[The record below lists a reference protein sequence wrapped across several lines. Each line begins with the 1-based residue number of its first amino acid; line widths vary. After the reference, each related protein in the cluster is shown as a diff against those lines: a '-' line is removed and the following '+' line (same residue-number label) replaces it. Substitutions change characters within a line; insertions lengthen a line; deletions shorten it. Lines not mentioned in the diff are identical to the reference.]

1 MDQETRAEKIREFIL
16 EAVKAHPSDL
26 VELVEKE
33 FAVTRT
39 TVHRHIDTLISKGKL
54 IKTGAKKGMKY
65 YLAGA
70 LNKELVF
77 NTKEHP
83 EEHKVWDEFL
93 APTFSNINKNV
104 EDICYYGFGEIF
116 NNAVDHSEGK
126 KIFVEVTIDEEKIE
140 ITIADDGIG
149 IFKKIQKYLSLEDIR
164 ESVLHL
170 TKGKFTTAPD
180 YHSGEGIF
188 FSSRAFDVFK
198 IYSNGL
204 LYVRD
209 NSQDDWFIEDRENTD
224 GKHTLIK
231 MEIKKNSKRDLQKVF
246 EHYQNSETKA
256 FDKTHILVQFS
267 KLGDERF
274 VSRSQ
279 AKRILKGIDKFNH
292 IMLDFKGIRSVGQAF
307 VDEIFRVFK
316 SSHPEIKIEYLNAND
331 AIEFMIKRGLST
343 SDLNKG

>member
-1 MDQETRAEKIREFIL
+1 MGKDRAEKIREFIL
-16 EAVKAHPSDL
+16 TSVAQHPSDL
-26 VELVEKE
+26 VEVVERK
-33 FAVTRT
+33 FGVTRT
-39 TVHRHIDTLISKGKL
+39 TVHRHINTLINNEKL
-54 IKTGAKKGMKY
+54 IKTGAKKGARY

-77 NTKEHP
+77 KIVEHP
-83 EEHKVWDEFL
+83 EEHKVWDDSL
-93 APTFSNINKNV
+93 SSTFKGIDKGV

-126 KIFVEVTIDEEKIE
+126 KIKVDVGVDAEKIE
-140 ITIADDGIG
+140 LTITDDGIG
-149 IFKKIQKYLSLEDIR
+149 VFRKIQEYLNLEDIR

-170 TKGKFTTAPD
+170 IKGKFTTAPD

-188 FSSRAFDVFK
+188 FSSRAFDVFT

-209 NSQDDWFIEDRENTD
+209 NSQDDWFIEDRENSK
-224 GKHTLIK
+224 GKGTIVT
-231 MEIKKNSKRDLQKVF
+231 MEIMKNSKRDLQDIF
-246 EHYQNSETKA
+246 DHYQNPETKA

-279 AKRILKGIDKFNH
+279 AKRILKGIEKFNH
-292 IMLDFKGIRSVGQAF
+292 VILDFKGISAVGQAF
-307 VDEIFRVFK
+307 VDEVFRVFK
-316 SSHPEIKIEYLNAND
+316 GSHPEIKIEHINAND

-343 SDLNKG
+343 AELNRG